1 MKLVTLETRL
11 IEADENKKNYQLYL
25 IRMKEQDNLLNK
37 KIDELRSI
45 SENYDRI
52 MVKLIEKKNLEYQKK
67 ENISN
72 EILYFA
78 QDIKNFQLFCQH
90 QIDKYK
96 SFISQNI
103 KNTDENV
110 IELSKIKKMYLMFH
124 AKRLKNFQN

>member
-52 MVKLIEKKNLEYQKK
+52 MVKLIEKK
-67 ENISN
+67 I
-72 EILYFA
+72 
-78 QDIKNFQLFCQH
+78 
-90 QIDKYK
+90 
-96 SFISQNI
+96 
-103 KNTDENV
+103 
-110 IELSKIKKMYLMFH
+110 
-124 AKRLKNFQN
+124 